1 MAPGALDPD
10 LARAQPALEGEEHAQ
25 LPVVLEEVLV
35 AGGPGGVKIG
45 PPTTGPTKRELTTRV
60 TTQTT
65 PTEDPRPSGRAG

>member
-1 MAPGALDPD
+1 VAPGALDPD

-45 PPTTGPTKRELTTRV
+45 PPTTRPHETR
-60 TTQTT
+60 TNHQGHYSD
-65 PTEDPRPSGRAG
+65 DPD